1 MKRVTRLKT
10 FVANRVAIIQET
22 TELNQ
27 WHHVPSEQN
36 PVDVI
41 SRGLDPTRMQQSDL
55 WWFGP
60 TFLQELVVNFPGQ
73 CDGINDP
80 LDSSVQNRDVSSRK
94 LYLAE
99 LKNPTNCCL
108 ISAVDSS
115 FLDNILKSR
124 SLDWKICFKKILA
137 PHLLNTTNME
147 EQNDAPHPLN
157 AYNGEEQ
164 NGVQDNTKR
173 IISSTRKEFHQSRQ
187 ALHRLI
193 IELNH
198 SSRLFVTVAILTY
211 PGRETVDSEN
221 DEEEEI
227 AKIVAADAEELAKNF
242 KILKCKKT
250 DSTHNPPKWKHAFK
264 KVLDPT
270 YFLKPTE
277 RPVTPLTLEELDG
290 DYNPLEDDDEL
301 SACSVSENCDEEDSE
316 MKSTENTSSSPKR
329 PKKVP
334 PPGGFVCVNKITAK
348 DLLKRPPI
356 IPSEG
361 YWDDDLIW

>member
-1 MKRVTRLKT
+1 MDS
-10 FVANRVAIIQET
+10 
-22 TELNQ
+22 TE
-27 WHHVPSEQN
+27 
-36 PVDVI
+36 
-41 SRGLDPTRMQQSDL
+41 
-55 WWFGP
+55 
-60 TFLQELVVNFPGQ
+60 
-73 CDGINDP
+73 
-80 LDSSVQNRDVSSRK
+80 
-94 LYLAE
+94 
-99 LKNPTNCCL
+99 
-108 ISAVDSS
+108 
-115 FLDNILKSR
+115 SR

-164 NGVQDNTKR
+164 NGVQDNTVNSENDRVNSISILKNSEDVEKNHFINKKR
-173 IISSTRKEFHQSRQ
+173 ISSITAGAAQVNNRAQSF
-187 ALHRLI
+187 
-193 IELNH
+193 IEAFRHCRH
-198 SSRLFVTVAILTY
+198 SDL
-211 PGRETVDSEN
+211 PDREYSDSEN